1 MIKFLETHPKMSS
14 TIRYR
19 VAEEMYR
26 SLTIW
31 NSVPERDRRDLY
43 EDLVVN
49 LARREKENARL
60 TRKNNMC
67 KLTQVLH
74 DLGQVHHHQN
84 NHIIVPCASKDRTL
98 PLEFQ
103 IGNFISF

>member
-1 MIKFLETHPKMSS
+1 MSS

-74 DLGQVHHHQN
+74 DLGQVH
-84 NHIIVPCASKDRTL
+84 
-98 PLEFQ
+98 
-103 IGNFISF
+103 FIDFK

>member
-1 MIKFLETHPKMSS
+1 MSS

-74 DLGQVHHHQN
+74 DLGQVHRHQN
-84 NHIIVPCASKDRTL
+84 NHIKQALQK
-98 PLEFQ
+98 
-103 IGNFISF
+103 ISTAYT

>member
-1 MIKFLETHPKMSS
+1 MSS

-84 NHIIVPCASKDRTL
+84 NHITVPCASKDRTL